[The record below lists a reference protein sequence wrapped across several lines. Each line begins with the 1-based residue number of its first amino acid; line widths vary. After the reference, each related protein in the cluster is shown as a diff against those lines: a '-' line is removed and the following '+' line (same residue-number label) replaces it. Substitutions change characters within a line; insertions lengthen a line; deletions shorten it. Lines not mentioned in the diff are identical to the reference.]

1 MTEYEHIY
9 LLRNKDTGKYIFT
22 YWASSQ
28 KHKAVF
34 SSRKKAEE
42 ASKWIE
48 IRKEYSNIEIVEL

>member
-9 LLRNKDTGKYIFT
+9 LFRNKDTDKYIFT

-28 KHKAVF
+28 KHKAIF

-42 ASKWIE
+42 ALKWITE
-48 IRKEYSNIEIVEL
+48 KTPNIEIMEL